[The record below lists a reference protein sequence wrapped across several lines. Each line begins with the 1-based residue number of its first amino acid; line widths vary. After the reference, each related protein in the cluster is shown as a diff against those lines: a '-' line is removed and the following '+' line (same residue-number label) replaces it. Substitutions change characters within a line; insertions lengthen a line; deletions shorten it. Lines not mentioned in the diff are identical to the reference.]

1 MGATLGALIGRVP
14 ADLGFG
20 GRMLFKVHE
29 DDEMTEYLD
38 FESIQEVGVGVLVV
52 EELQDF
58 QAPRATSGG
67 LTFQSMRTR
76 AEYDPQ
82 RFMRRILCKFA
93 CSEAMGGGEVVLE
106 DHKQT
111 DWAAVPRD
119 STQHD
124 KMKALDKAQKLGF
137 W

>member
-1 MGATLGALIGRVP
+1 
-14 ADLGFG
+14 
-20 GRMLFKVHE
+20 MLFKVHE

-38 FESIQEVGVGVLVV
+38 FESIQEVGVGILEV

-58 QAPRATSGG
+58 HVPRSAGQG
-67 LTFQSMRTR
+67 LVYRSMRVR
-76 AEYDPQ
+76 AQYDPQ
-82 RFMRRILCKFA
+82 RLQRKTTGKRA

-124 KMKALDKAQKLGF
+124 KMQALDKAQKLGF

>member
-1 MGATLGALIGRVP
+1 
-14 ADLGFG
+14 
-20 GRMLFKVHE
+20 MLFKVHE
-29 DDEMTEYLD
+29 DDDMTEYLD

-58 QAPRATSGG
+58 QAPRATSSGRS
-67 LTFQSMRTR
+67 FQSLRVR

-82 RFMRRILCKFA
+82 RFMRRTLCKFA
-93 CSEAMGGGEVVLE
+93 CSDAMGGGDVVLE
-106 DHKQT
+106 DHKQS
-111 DWAAVPRD
+111 DWVAVPRD

-124 KMKALDKAQKLGF
+124 KMKALDQAQKLGF